1 MDLIVG
7 IHSIAEAI
15 RNPKREVYTLVGT
28 DEGFK
33 ELYKRGGIDPK
44 LIGEVDQHK
53 FSNHDFQEHAKRE
66 FKKRDLN
73 YQRIPSGI
81 YATTSVLKIYE
92 VKDLMNDIQE
102 GKRLKILALD
112 QVTDTHNAAAILRT
126 AAFYGVDY
134 LLTAVKGAFG
144 MTPSF
149 YRIASGATE
158 HVRLVQAASLP
169 KLLNKLV
176 QKDVSVIGLSE
187 HASDDDLSTNT
198 GAVCLVLGAEDV
210 GMSNAVA
217 RAVTKTIA
225 LKSHGEIKSLNVSV
239 AGAVAMERV
248 FN

>member
-7 IHSIAEAI
+7 IHSIGEALKN
-15 RNPKREVYTLVGT
+15 RKREVYTLVGT

-44 LIGEVDQHK
+44 SLSHVEK
-53 FSNHDFQEHAKRE
+53 KTLKNHDFQEYAKKE
-66 FKKRDLN
+66 FKNRDLN

-81 YATTSVLKIYE
+81 FALASVLSLSE
-92 VKDLMNDIQE
+92 VSELMNDITE
-102 GKRLKILALD
+102 GKILKIIALD

-126 AAFYGVDY
+126 AAFYGIDY
-134 LLTAVKGAFG
+134 LVTAAKGTFG
-144 MTPSF
+144 LTPSF

-158 HVRLVQAASLP
+158 HVKLVQAASLP
-169 KLLNKLV
+169 KLLNKLI

-187 HASDDDLSTNT
+187 HASDEDLGTNS
-198 GAVCLVLGAEDV
+198 GSICLVLGAEDV
-210 GMSNAVA
+210 GMSNAVS
-217 RAVTKTIA
+217 RVVTKTIA
-225 LKSHGEIKSLNVSV
+225 LKPYGEIKSLNVSV